1 MKKKFLYFIFF
12 VFFSLIFLITF
23 DLTDFDSKFVNR
35 STFHIDVKNLDSKY
49 TKRLFTKLRLYY
61 LETYKILNKNSYE
74 KRWGIEDPKSR
85 IEIEAERALSNSVDS
100 GCRFPVGAF
109 AVSKGEM
116 KHDQKQVVRSTLNS
130 IISRWTDN
138 LYTVANDKNF
148 AERVG

>member
-61 LETYKILNKNSYE
+61 LETYKILNKNS
-74 KRWGIEDPKSR
+74 
-85 IEIEAERALSNSVDS
+85 
-100 GCRFPVGAF
+100 
-109 AVSKGEM
+109 
-116 KHDQKQVVRSTLNS
+116 
-130 IISRWTDN
+130 
-138 LYTVANDKNF
+138 
-148 AERVG
+148 